1 MAKEKKLNSVL
12 RVTLYIQ
19 KSKFLYSVFNIPVYN
34 SYRAARETRKSAE
47 AGLAPPPLFW
57 VKIEEMTE
65 GRKADR
71 ARKSTHD
78 ILSVEFG

>member
-1 MAKEKKLNSVL
+1 MAKETKLNSVL

-34 SYRAARETRKSAE
+34 SYQAARERERCS
-47 AGLAPPPLFW
+47 GLSPSPLFW

-65 GRKADR
+65 GRKAGR
-71 ARKSTHD
+71 AKKSTHD